1 MTSGQRE
8 MVAFVGAVLV
18 VLLCVVFAVRMWR
31 TPSSEVVMQTEL
43 PEVYSRV
50 TIQEAQRVVMGKS
63 TFTLPAITSV
73 ADVSQDS
80 LPNSISALIPEEG
93 VVVSIRSTRDASNR
107 LGYLIVYDLG
117 TPMNRGFSIVRS
129 VFSSDWKALIA
140 LNSASFGLVERE
152 SSAYRAQ
159 AQVTLIEQDHL
170 RVSLR
175 IQSIR

>member
-1 MTSGQRE
+1 MTSSQRE

-31 TPSSEVVMQTEL
+31 APQSEVALETEV
-43 PEVYSRV
+43 PSAYSRV

-73 ADVSQDS
+73 ADMNQES
-80 LPNSISALIPEEG
+80 LPDSISALIPEEG
-93 VVVSIRSTRDASNR
+93 IVISVRSTRDANNR
-107 LGYLIVYDLG
+107 LGYLIAYDLG
-117 TPMNRGFSIVRS
+117 APMNRGFSMVRS

-152 SSAYRAQ
+152 NTTYRAQ
-159 AQVTLIEQDHL
+159 AQVTLLEQDHL

-175 IQSIR
+175 VQSIR

>member
-31 TPSSEVVMQTEL
+31 TPQSEVAMETEV
-43 PEVYSRV
+43 PSAYSRV
-50 TIQEAQRVVMGKS
+50 SIQETQRVVMGKS
-63 TFTLPAITSV
+63 TFTLSAITSV
-73 ADVSQDS
+73 ADMSQES
-80 LPNSISALIPEEG
+80 LPDSISALIPEEG
-93 VVVSIRSTRDASNR
+93 IVVSVRSTRDANNH
-107 LGYLIVYDLG
+107 LGYLITYDLG
-117 TPMNRGFSIVRS
+117 SPMNRGFSMVRS

-152 SSAYRAQ
+152 SNTHRAQ
-159 AQVTLIEQDHL
+159 AQVTLLEQDHL

-175 IQSIR
+175 VQSIR

>member
-1 MTSGQRE
+1 MTSSQRE

-31 TPSSEVVMQTEL
+31 APQSEVVLETEV
-43 PEVYSRV
+43 PSAYSPV

-73 ADVSQDS
+73 ADMSKES
-80 LPNSISALIPEEG
+80 LPDSISALIPEEG
-93 VVVSIRSTRDASNR
+93 AVVSVRSTRDASNR
-107 LGYLIVYDLG
+107 PGFLIVYDLG
-117 TPMNRGFSIVRS
+117 APMNQGFSMVRS
-129 VFSSDWKALIA
+129 VFSSDWKALVA

-152 SSAYRAQ
+152 NTTYRAQ
-159 AQVTLIEQDHL
+159 AQVTLLEQDHL

-175 IQSIR
+175 VQSIK